1 MSGHSII
8 VIGASAGGVEALT
21 TLVRDLPLGLP
32 ASIFIVLHIP
42 AQSPSLL
49 ASILSRVGHLPA
61 VQASDGL
68 VIQPGYIYV
77 APPDHHLLLEEN
89 RMRTVRGPKENRH
102 RPAVDPLFRT
112 AALVYGPKVVG
123 VILTGA
129 LDDGTAGLLA
139 VKRQGGI
146 AIAQDPAEA
155 FYPGMPASALE
166 NVQVDYKLK
175 LAQIAPMLVRLAN
188 EPVDTNLSYPVSE
201 EMQKEAK
208 IVAMNAKELDSAQ
221 HVGTPSAYS
230 CPECGGVLWEL
241 HDDEL
246 LRFRCRVGHAFSI
259 ESVQAEQND
268 AIEAALWTA
277 LKTLEEKISLS
288 RRLAQQYRTAGNS
301 TLAQRFEAR
310 AQETEHKAH
319 TLQQVLLNTDHLVLP
334 DIPPTV
340 EQAEQAS

>member
-21 TLVRDLPLGLP
+21 TLVRNLPLDLP
-32 ASIFIVLHIP
+32 ASIFIVIHIP

-49 ASILSRVGHLPA
+49 ATILSRVGHLPA

-89 RMRTVRGPKENRH
+89 RMRAVRGPKENRH

-112 AALVYGPKVVG
+112 AALVYGPKVIG

-146 AIAQDPAEA
+146 AIVQDPAEA

-166 NVQVDYKLK
+166 YVQVDYKLK

-188 EPVDTNLSYPVSE
+188 EPVDTNQSYPVSE

-208 IVAMNAKELDSAQ
+208 IVAMNAKELDAVQ
-221 HVGTPSAYS
+221 HVATPSAYS

-241 HDDEL
+241 NDDEL

-259 ESVQAEQND
+259 ESVQAEQNE
-268 AIEAALWTA
+268 AIEAALWVA

-288 RRLAQQYRTAGNS
+288 RRLAQQYRAAGNS

-334 DIPPTV
+334 DIAPTV
-340 EQAEQAS
+340 EQDDQAS